1 MRILF
6 TPAGDTDPVRGFRDG
21 AILHILRHYEDID
34 KVILFLTKDME
45 KKEKDNQCY
54 TRGIASIS
62 PEIEVEMIQ
71 SGITEPHK
79 YEKLTQI
86 QETFDKVYHAYPED
100 TEWFLNVSSG
110 TPQIKTV
117 MALLALDY
125 PRTKAI
131 QVDSPMRGSNRD
143 NHPNG
148 ENDMV
153 EMIELNEDRIHEDMP
168 NRCSE
173 PPLLLLKK
181 HSLKR
186 QITALVNNY
195 EYAGALQLVAQNS
208 ILFSEDTKKL
218 LQHAVYRRDLMW
230 KEANRVMSSYQGKPL
245 IQHPDDFSEYFQV
258 MEMRQ
263 RKKQYPEFVIKLSP
277 ILVNLGQ
284 KYLEN
289 LYQFNLE
296 KCIEETS
303 KGIRVKRAKIQKA
316 YPKLLTYLDSDLYP
330 NGFRDS
336 DLSFLFIVWVC
347 EYLQQNELKGN
358 ATHRKIT
365 SDFEKL
371 RAVEELTRN
380 SVAHRIINLINTKI
394 RELTKQSSS
403 STKGIPGGLDAEDI
417 MALLHEVVRLIRK
430 RDIQWTYDDLNDK
443 IINSLSALTVSG

>member
-1 MRILF
+1 MKILF

-21 AILHILRHYEDID
+21 AILHILRHYQSID

-54 TRGIASIS
+54 TRGIASVS
-62 PEIEVEMIQ
+62 PDMEVEMIQ

-86 QETFDKVYHAYPED
+86 QETFDEVYHSYPED

-131 QVDSPMRGSNRD
+131 QVDSPMKGSNRD
-143 NHPNG
+143 NHPNE

-186 QITALVNNY
+186 QIISLVKNY
-195 EYAGALQLVAQNS
+195 EYAGALQLVEQNEG
-208 ILFSEDTKKL
+208 LFSEDTKKL

-230 KEANRVMSSYQGKPL
+230 REANRVISSYEGKAL
-245 IQHPDDFSEYFQV
+245 IQSPDDFSEYFQV

-263 RKKQYPEFVIKLSP
+263 KKKQLPEFIVKLSP
-277 ILVNLGQ
+277 ILMGLGM
-284 KYLEN
+284 KYMEN
-289 LYQFNLE
+289 LTQFQLE
-296 KCIEETS
+296 KCGDKTF
-303 KGIRVKRAKIQKA
+303 KGFRIMRNKIHQA
-316 YPKLLTYLDSDLYP
+316 YPQLLSYFDSVLYP
-330 NGFRDS
+330 REFRDS
-336 DLSFLFIVWVC
+336 ELSFVNIVWIC
-347 EYLQQNELKGN
+347 EYLQRNELRENEIHKKVTGIF
-358 ATHRKIT
+358 A
-365 SDFEKL
+365 KL
-371 RAVEELTRN
+371 RVAEEFTRN
-380 SVAHRIINLINTKI
+380 LVAHEITNLSDVKI
-394 RELTKQSSS
+394 KELTKQ
-403 STKGIPGGLDAEDI
+403 TKDNKNGIPGGLDSKAI
-417 MALLHEVVRLIRK
+417 MALLHEAVRLIRK
-430 RDIQWTYDDLNDK
+430 QDIRWTYYDLNDK
-443 IINSLSALTVSG
+443 IISSLREKS

>member
-1 MRILF
+1 MKILF

-21 AILHILRHYEDID
+21 AILHILRHYQSID

-54 TRGIASIS
+54 TRGIASVS
-62 PEIEVEMIQ
+62 PDMEVEMIQ

-86 QETFDKVYHAYPED
+86 QETFDEVYHSYPED

-131 QVDSPMRGSNRD
+131 QVDSPMKGSNRD
-143 NHPNG
+143 NHPNE

-186 QITALVNNY
+186 QIISLVKNY
-195 EYAGALQLVAQNS
+195 EYAGALQLVEQNEG
-208 ILFSEDTKKL
+208 LFSEDTKKL
-218 LQHAVYRRDLMW
+218 LHHAVYRRNLMW
-230 KEANRVMSSYQGKPL
+230 KEANRVISSYEGKPL
-245 IQHPDDFSEYFQV
+245 IPNPDDFSEYFQV

-263 RKKQYPEFVIKLSP
+263 KKKQLPEFIVKLSP
-277 ILVNLGQ
+277 ILMGLGM
-284 KYLEN
+284 KYMEN
-289 LYQFNLE
+289 LSQFHLE
-296 KCIEETS
+296 KCGDPTF
-303 KGIRVKRAKIQKA
+303 KGFCIKRNKVYKA
-316 YPKLLTYLDSDLYP
+316 YPRLLSYFDSVLYP
-330 NGFRDS
+330 REFRDS
-336 DLSFLFIVWVC
+336 DLSFANIVWIC
-347 EYLQQNELKGN
+347 EYLQKNELSGN
-358 ATHRKIT
+358 EIHKRVTGIFA
-365 SDFEKL
+365 KL
-371 RAVEELTRN
+371 RVAEEFTRN
-380 SVAHRIINLINTKI
+380 LVAHEITNLSDAKI
-394 RELTKQSSS
+394 KELTKQTSDN
-403 STKGIPGGLDAEDI
+403 KNGIPGGLDSKAI
-417 MALLHEVVRLIRK
+417 MSLLHEAVRLVRKQDIR
-430 RDIQWTYDDLNDK
+430 WTYDDLNDK
-443 IINSLSALTVSG
+443 IISSL